1 MIKKFHLPP
10 LVTCKL
16 KHFQTHDSCLSRIY
30 SNENIFSDG
39 VDVGRT

>member
-1 MIKKFHLPP
+1 MIEWFNLPP
-10 LVTCKL
+10 LVTCKVKL
-16 KHFQTHDSCLSRIY
+16 FQTHDSCLSRVY